1 MERKQQI
8 RKQHLSERSALS
20 ESVAEQLSAQIS
32 AYSREYLTGQNNLRE
47 HGVFGYYPLKKEVS
61 LLHLYAWLLA
71 EHVPLAFPRVCGDT
85 MEFYQITSMEDFT
98 EGAFHIMEPQMKCPV
113 ADFPKAYCFVPGSVF
128 DLTGNRYGYGKG
140 YYDRYFAQ
148 HEKLIRIGTAYEMQV
163 EEWIEAEETD
173 VKMQVLVTETG
184 IRTFDR

>member
-8 RKQHLSERSALS
+8 RKKHLSERSALS
-20 ESVAEQLSAQIS
+20 EVAAEQLSAKIS
-32 AYSREYLTGQNNLRE
+32 AYSREYLIGQDHLQE

-71 EHVPLAFPRVCGDT
+71 EHVPLSFPRVCGDT

-163 EEWIEAEETD
+163 EEWIKAEETD
-173 VKMQVLVTETG
+173 VKMQFLITETG

>member
-1 MERKQQI
+1 
-8 RKQHLSERSALS
+8 
-20 ESVAEQLSAQIS
+20 
-32 AYSREYLTGQNNLRE
+32 
-47 HGVFGYYPLKKEVS
+47 
-61 LLHLYAWLLA
+61 
-71 EHVPLAFPRVCGDT
+71 
-85 MEFYQITSMEDFT
+85 
-98 EGAFHIMEPQMKCPV
+98 MKCPV

-173 VKMQVLVTETG
+173 VKMQFLVTETG